1 MASYEA
7 GFIGAGNMGGAL
19 AVAAVKQVGG
29 ARVAVT
35 CSTPEHTASTAAR
48 LDCRPETAE
57 NILANSRFVFLGV
70 KPQAVSGVLAGLTE
84 AVASSEAVL
93 VSMLAG
99 VTLERLA
106 DLLGADKKIIR
117 IMPNT
122 PCTVEEGLILYAAN
136 DRVSGEELDAFRGL
150 MRAAGV
156 LDELPEHLIDAAS
169 AVSGCGP
176 AYAYLFIEA
185 LADGGVKCG
194 LPRSKAIRY
203 AAQMLRGSAA
213 LVLQS
218 GKHPEL
224 LKDEVMQPRRQHHC
238 RCGRRWRTV
247 VSGGPAS
254 PPWRRPAS
262 ARRNLAEKREQQ
274 KSRRRKSP
282 VPRFFVYFYT
292 VRASGLHRS
301 SSKPVI

>member
-194 LPRSKAIRY
+194 LPGAR
-203 AAQMLRGSAA
+203 LSAT
-213 LVLQS
+213 
-218 GKHPEL
+218 
-224 LKDEVMQPRRQHHC
+224 PRRC
-238 RCGRRWRTV
+238 FAAARRWC
-247 VSGGPAS
+247 SSPAS
-254 PPWRRPAS
+254 
-262 ARRNLAEKREQQ
+262 
-274 KSRRRKSP
+274 
-282 VPRFFVYFYT
+282 T
-292 VRASGLHRS
+292 RS
-301 SSKPVI
+301 F

>member
-84 AVASSEAVL
+84 AVASSEAVF

-136 DRVSGEELDAFRGL
+136 DRVSGEELERLPGTDARGGRAG
-150 MRAAGV
+150 RAAGA
-156 LDELPEHLIDAAS
+156 PH
-169 AVSGCGP
+169 
-176 AYAYLFIEA
+176 
-185 LADGGVKCG
+185 
-194 LPRSKAIRY
+194 
-203 AAQMLRGSAA
+203 
-213 LVLQS
+213 
-218 GKHPEL
+218 
-224 LKDEVMQPRRQHHC
+224 
-238 RCGRRWRTV
+238 
-247 VSGGPAS
+247 
-254 PPWRRPAS
+254 
-262 ARRNLAEKREQQ
+262 
-274 KSRRRKSP
+274 
-282 VPRFFVYFYT
+282 
-292 VRASGLHRS
+292 
-301 SSKPVI
+301 

>member
-57 NILANSRFVFLGV
+57 KILANSRFVFLGV

-224 LKDEVMQPRRQHHC
+224 LKDEVCSPGGSTMAGVAALEDRGFRGAC
-238 RCGRRWRTV
+238 IAAVEAACKRTKEL
-247 VSGGPAS
+247 G
-254 PPWRRPAS
+254 
-262 ARRNLAEKREQQ
+262 
-274 KSRRRKSP
+274 
-282 VPRFFVYFYT
+282 
-292 VRASGLHRS
+292 
-301 SSKPVI
+301 

>member
-136 DRVSGEELDAFRGL
+136 DRVSGEELDAFL
-150 MRAAGV
+150 RALAPQCWRMKGFLP
-156 LDELPEHLIDAAS
+156 LDTGWTQVDVVGKYIDYKPCPAREQGELVIIS
-169 AVSGCGP
+169 RIGP
-176 AYAYLFIEA
+176 AVIRPIM
-185 LADGGVKCG
+185 DGWKQLV
-194 LPRSKAIRY
+194 SAE
-203 AAQMLRGSAA
+203 MTLR
-213 LVLQS
+213 
-218 GKHPEL
+218 
-224 LKDEVMQPRRQHHC
+224 
-238 RCGRRWRTV
+238 
-247 VSGGPAS
+247 
-254 PPWRRPAS
+254 
-262 ARRNLAEKREQQ
+262 N
-274 KSRRRKSP
+274 
-282 VPRFFVYFYT
+282 
-292 VRASGLHRS
+292 
-301 SSKPVI
+301 

>member
-1 MASYEA
+1 MASYVA
-7 GFIGAGNMGGAL
+7 GFICAGNMGGAL

-224 LKDEVMQPRRQHHC
+224 LRT
-238 RCGRRWRTV
+238 RCAAPAAAPLPVWRHWRTV

>member
-169 AVSGCGP
+169 AVCVSLYRGAGGRRREVRP
-176 AYAYLFIEA
+176 APEQGYPLRR
-185 LADGGVKCG
+185 ADASRQRGAGAPVRQAPGAFEGRGV
-194 LPRSKAIRY
+194 
-203 AAQMLRGSAA
+203 
-213 LVLQS
+213 
-218 GKHPEL
+218 
-224 LKDEVMQPRRQHHC
+224 QPRRQHHC
-238 RCGRRWRTV
+238 RCGGT
-247 VSGGPAS
+247 GGPWF
-254 PPWRRPAS
+254 PG
-262 ARRNLAEKREQQ
+262 
-274 KSRRRKSP
+274 
-282 VPRFFVYFYT
+282 
-292 VRASGLHRS
+292 GLHRRRGGGLQAHEGTWLKNGS
-301 SSKPVI
+301 NKNRGAGNLRCRDFLCTFIRYEPPASTGALQSR

>member
-57 NILANSRFVFLGV
+57 KILANSRFVFLGV

-218 GKHPEL
+218 G
-224 LKDEVMQPRRQHHC
+224 
-238 RCGRRWRTV
+238 T
-247 VSGGPAS
+247 GGPWF
-254 PPWRRPAS
+254 PG
-262 ARRNLAEKREQQ
+262 
-274 KSRRRKSP
+274 
-282 VPRFFVYFYT
+282 
-292 VRASGLHRS
+292 GLHRRRGGGLQAHEGTWLKNGS
-301 SSKPVI
+301 NKNRGAGNLRCRDFLCTFIRYEPPASTGALQSR